1 MSQVITD
8 AELVSQFAQQA
19 MEEPEKVITSRAPS
33 DTTVDLPGGYISQDG
48 TVVKTAEVR
57 ELNGSDEEA
66 ISKAGSKAKA
76 LGVLLQRGLVKVG
89 TEDATKETLDSLL
102 SGDRD
107 AILIGIRKVT
117 FGDELKAMVH
127 CYSCNEDQETVVTLS
142 EDVPVRNL
150 DDLKGRSWVVET
162 KRGPVAV
169 GLPNGLVQK
178 KLMDNADKTSAEIN
192 TLLLSGCVM
201 SVNGSPSMGAHTVLS
216 LGMTDRANIVDEII
230 ENNPGPRLG
239 EVKKA
244 CKACGENMN
253 LPLSLLDLFQ
263 L

>member
-89 TEDATKETLDSLL
+89 TEDATKEMLDSLL

-107 AILIGIRKVT
+107 AILLGIRKVT

-142 EDVPVRNL
+142 EDVPVRSL

-162 KRGPVAV
+162 KKGPVAV

-178 KLMDNADKTSAEIN
+178 KLMDNADKTAAEIN

-244 CKACGENMN
+244 CKACGEDMN

>member
-1 MSQVITD
+1 MSQIITD
-8 AELVSQFAQQA
+8 AELVTQFAQKA
-19 MEEPEKVITSRAPS
+19 MEEPEKIITSRAPS
-33 DTTVDLPGGYISQDG
+33 DTTVDLPGGYVSQDG

-57 ELNGSDEEA
+57 ELNGADEEA

-89 TEDATKETLDSLL
+89 NEDATKEMLDGLL

-127 CYSCNEDQETVVTLS
+127 CYACNEDQEMVVVLS
-142 EDVPVRNL
+142 EDIPVRQL
-150 DDLKGRSWVVET
+150 DDSKGRTWVVET
-162 KRGPVAV
+162 KKGPVAV
-169 GLPNGLVQK
+169 ALPTGLVQK
-178 KLMDNADKTSAEIN
+178 KLMDNADKTAAEIN
-192 TLLLSGCVM
+192 TLLLSGCVI
-201 SVNGSPSMGAHTVLS
+201 SVNGAPSMGAHTVLS
-216 LGMTDRANIVDEII
+216 LGMIDRSKLVDEII

-244 CKACGENMN
+244 CKACGESID

>member
-57 ELNGSDEEA
+57 ELNGADEEA

-89 TEDATKETLDSLL
+89 TEDATKEMLDNLL

-142 EDVPVRNL
+142 EDVPVRSL

-244 CKACGENMN
+244 CKACGEDMS

>member
-89 TEDATKETLDSLL
+89 TEDATKEMLDSLL

-142 EDVPVRNL
+142 EDVPVRSL
-150 DDLKGRSWVVET
+150 DDLKGRSWVIDT

-169 GLPNGLVQK
+169 
-178 KLMDNADKTSAEIN
+178 
-192 TLLLSGCVM
+192 
-201 SVNGSPSMGAHTVLS
+201 
-216 LGMTDRANIVDEII
+216 
-230 ENNPGPRLG
+230 
-239 EVKKA
+239 
-244 CKACGENMN
+244 
-253 LPLSLLDLFQ
+253 
-263 L
+263 

>member
-1 MSQVITD
+1 
-8 AELVSQFAQQA
+8 
-19 MEEPEKVITSRAPS
+19 
-33 DTTVDLPGGYISQDG
+33 
-48 TVVKTAEVR
+48 
-57 ELNGSDEEA
+57 
-66 ISKAGSKAKA
+66 

-89 TEDATKETLDSLL
+89 TEDVTKEMLDSLL

-142 EDVPVRNL
+142 EDVPVRIL

-178 KLMDNADKTSAEIN
+178 KLMDNADKTAAEIN

-244 CKACGENMN
+244 CKACGEDMN

>member
-89 TEDATKETLDSLL
+89 TEDATKEMLDSLL

-178 KLMDNADKTSAEIN
+178 KLMDNADKTAAEIN

-244 CKACGENMN
+244 CKACGEDMN

>member
-1 MSQVITD
+1 MSKVITD
-8 AELVSQFAQQA
+8 AELVTQFAQQA

-33 DTTVDLPGGYISQDG
+33 DTTVDLPGGYVSQDG

-57 ELNGSDEEA
+57 ELNGADEEA

-76 LGVLLQRGLVKVG
+76 LGVLLQRGVVKIG
-89 TEDATKETLDSLL
+89 AEDATKDMLDGLL

-127 CYSCNEDQETVVTLS
+127 CYACNEDQEVVIVLS
-142 EDVPVRNL
+142 EDVPVRPIE
-150 DDLKGRSWVVET
+150 DSKGRTWIVET
-162 KRGPVAV
+162 KKGSV
-169 GLPNGLVQK
+169 GLALPTGLVQK
-178 KLMDNADKTSAEIN
+178 KLMDNADKTAAEIN
-192 TLLLSGCVM
+192 TLLLSGCVV
-201 SVNGSPSMGAHTVLS
+201 SVNGAPSMGSHTVLS
-216 LGMTDRANIVDEII
+216 LGMTDRAQLVDEII

-244 CKACGENMN
+244 CKACGESID

>member
-57 ELNGSDEEA
+57 ELNGADEEA

-89 TEDATKETLDSLL
+89 TEDATKEMLDSLL

-142 EDVPVRNL
+142 EDVPVRELN
-150 DDLKGRSWVVET
+150 DLKGRSWVIET
-162 KRGPVAV
+162 KKGPVAV

-244 CKACGENMN
+244 CRACGEDMN

>member
-89 TEDATKETLDSLL
+89 TEDATKEMLDSLL

-142 EDVPVRNL
+142 EDVPVRSL
-150 DDLKGRSWVVET
+150 DDLKGRSWVIDT
-162 KRGPVAV
+162 KRGPVAI

-178 KLMDNADKTSAEIN
+178 KLMDNADKTAAEIN
-192 TLLLSGCVM
+192 TLLLSGCVI
-201 SVNGSPSMGAHTVLS
+201 SVNGTPSMGAHTVLS
-216 LGMTDRANIVDEII
+216 LGMTDRASIVDEII

-244 CKACGENMN
+244 CKACGEDMS

>member
-1 MSQVITD
+1 MSQIITD
-8 AELVSQFAQQA
+8 AELVTQFAQKA

-33 DTTVDLPGGYISQDG
+33 DTTVDLPGGYVSQDG

-57 ELNGSDEEA
+57 ELNGADEEA

-89 TEDATKETLDSLL
+89 NEDATKEMLDGLL

-127 CYSCNEDQETVVTLS
+127 CYACNEDQDMVVVLS
-142 EDVPVRNL
+142 EDVPVRPL
-150 DDLKGRSWVVET
+150 DDSKGRTWVVET
-162 KRGPVAV
+162 KKGPVAV
-169 GLPNGLVQK
+169 ALPTGLVQK
-178 KLMDNADKTSAEIN
+178 KLMDNADKTAAEIN
-192 TLLLSGCVM
+192 TLLLSGCVI

-216 LGMTDRANIVDEII
+216 LGMIDRSKIVDELI

-244 CKACGENMN
+244 CKACGESID

>member
-89 TEDATKETLDSLL
+89 TEDATKEMLDSLL

-142 EDVPVRNL
+142 EDVPVRSL
-150 DDLKGRSWVVET
+150 DDLKGRSWVIDT

-178 KLMDNADKTSAEIN
+178 KLMDNADKTAAEIN
-192 TLLLSGCVM
+192 TLLLSGCVI
-201 SVNGSPSMGAHTVLS
+201 SVNGTPSMGAHTVLS
-216 LGMTDRANIVDEII
+216 LGMTDRASIVDEII

-244 CKACGENMN
+244 CKACGEDMS

>member
-57 ELNGSDEEA
+57 ELNGADEEA

-89 TEDATKETLDSLL
+89 TEDATKEMLDSLL

-142 EDVPVRNL
+142 EDVPVRELN
-150 DDLKGRSWVVET
+150 DLKGRSWVIET
-162 KRGPVAV
+162 KKGPVAV

-244 CKACGENMN
+244 CKACGEDMN

>member
-89 TEDATKETLDSLL
+89 TEDATKEMLDSLL

-142 EDVPVRNL
+142 EDVPVRSL
-150 DDLKGRSWVVET
+150 DDLKGRSWVIDT

-178 KLMDNADKTSAEIN
+178 KLMDNADKTAAEIN
-192 TLLLSGCVM
+192 TLLLSGCVI
-201 SVNGSPSMGAHTVLS
+201 SVNGTPSMGAHTVLS
-216 LGMTDRANIVDEII
+216 LGMTDRASIVDEII

-244 CKACGENMN
+244 CKACGEDMN

>member
-57 ELNGSDEEA
+57 ELNGADEEA

-89 TEDATKETLDSLL
+89 TEDVTKEMLDSLL

-142 EDVPVRNL
+142 EDVPVRELN
-150 DDLKGRSWVVET
+150 DLKGRSWVIDT
-162 KRGPVAV
+162 KKGPVAV

-178 KLMDNADKTSAEIN
+178 KLMDNADKTAAEIN

-201 SVNGSPSMGAHTVLS
+201 SVNGSPSMGSHTVLS

-244 CKACGENMN
+244 CKACGEDMN

>member
-1 MSQVITD
+1 
-8 AELVSQFAQQA
+8 
-19 MEEPEKVITSRAPS
+19 
-33 DTTVDLPGGYISQDG
+33 
-48 TVVKTAEVR
+48 VR
-57 ELNGSDEEA
+57 ELNGADEEA

-89 TEDATKETLDSLL
+89 TEEATKEMLDNLL

-107 AILIGIRKVT
+107 AILLGIRKVT
-117 FGDELKAMVH
+117 FGNELKAMVH

-142 EDVPVRNL
+142 EDVPVRELN
-150 DDLKGRSWVVET
+150 DLKGRSWVIDT
-162 KRGPVAV
+162 KKGPVAV

-178 KLMDNADKTSAEIN
+178 KLMDNADKTAAEIN

-201 SVNGSPSMGAHTVLS
+201 SVNGSPSLGAHTVLS

-244 CKACGENMN
+244 CKACGEDMN

>member
-89 TEDATKETLDSLL
+89 TEDATKEMLDSLL

-142 EDVPVRNL
+142 EDVPVRSL
-150 DDLKGRSWVVET
+150 DDLKGRSWVIDT
-162 KRGPVAV
+162 KRGPVAI

-178 KLMDNADKTSAEIN
+178 KLMDNADKTAAEIN
-192 TLLLSGCVM
+192 TLLLSGCVI

-216 LGMTDRANIVDEII
+216 LGMTDRASIVDEII

-244 CKACGENMN
+244 CKACGEDMS

>member
-19 MEEPEKVITSRAPS
+19 MEDPEKVITSRAPS
-33 DTTVDLPGGYISQDG
+33 DTTVDLPGGYVSQDG

-57 ELNGSDEEA
+57 ELNGADEEA

-89 TEDATKETLDSLL
+89 TEDATKDMLDSLL

-107 AILIGIRKVT
+107 AILLGIRKVT
-117 FGDELKAMVH
+117 FGDELKAMAH
-127 CYSCNEDQETVVTLS
+127 CYACNEDQEIVVVLS
-142 EDVPVRNL
+142 EDVPVRLL
-150 DDLKGRSWVVET
+150 DESKGRTWLVET
-162 KRGPVAV
+162 KKGPVGVA
-169 GLPNGLVQK
+169 LPTGLVQK
-178 KLMDNADKTSAEIN
+178 KLMDNADKTAAEIN
-192 TLLLSGCVM
+192 TLLLAGCVL
-201 SVNGSPSMGAHTVLS
+201 SVDGAPSMGAHTVLS

-230 ENNPGPRLG
+230 DNNPGPRLG

-244 CKACGENMN
+244 CRACGENMN

>member
-89 TEDATKETLDSLL
+89 TEDATKEMLDSLL

-142 EDVPVRNL
+142 EDVPVRSL

-162 KRGPVAV
+162 KKGPVAV

-178 KLMDNADKTSAEIN
+178 KLMDNADKTAAEIN

-244 CKACGENMN
+244 CKACGEDMN

>member
-33 DTTVDLPGGYISQDG
+33 DTTVDLPGGYVSQDG

-57 ELNGSDEEA
+57 ELNGADEEA

-89 TEDATKETLDSLL
+89 TENATKEMLDSLL

-107 AILIGIRKVT
+107 AILLGIRKVT

-150 DDLKGRSWVVET
+150 DDLKGRSWVIET
-162 KRGPVAV
+162 KKGPVAV

-178 KLMDNADKTSAEIN
+178 KLMDNADKTAAEIN

-244 CKACGENMN
+244 CKACGEDIN

>member
-33 DTTVDLPGGYISQDG
+33 DTTVDLPGGYVSQDG

-57 ELNGSDEEA
+57 ELNGADEEA

-76 LGVLLQRGLVKVG
+76 LGVLLQRGLIKVG
-89 TEDATKETLDSLL
+89 TEDATKDMLDNLL

-107 AILIGIRKVT
+107 AILLGIRKVT
-117 FGDELKAMVH
+117 FGDELKAMAH
-127 CYSCNEDQETVVTLS
+127 CYACNEDQEIVVVLS
-142 EDVPVRNL
+142 EDIPVRPL
-150 DDLKGRSWVVET
+150 DASKGRTWIVET
-162 KRGPVAV
+162 KKGPVGVA
-169 GLPNGLVQK
+169 LPTGLVQK
-178 KLMDNADKTSAEIN
+178 KLMDNADKTAAEIN
-192 TLLLSGCVM
+192 TLLLAGCVI
-201 SVNGSPSMGAHTVLS
+201 SVDGAPSMGAHTVLS
-216 LGMTDRANIVDEII
+216 LGMTDRANLVDEII
-230 ENNPGPRLG
+230 DTNPGPRLG

-244 CKACGENMN
+244 CRACGESMN

>member
-33 DTTVDLPGGYISQDG
+33 DTTVDLPGGYVSQDG

-76 LGVLLQRGLVKVG
+76 LGVLLQRGLVKIG
-89 TEDATKETLDSLL
+89 TEDATKEMLDSLL

-142 EDVPVRNL
+142 EDVPVRSL
-150 DDLKGRSWVVET
+150 DDLKGRSWVIDT
-162 KRGPVAV
+162 KKGPVAV

-178 KLMDNADKTSAEIN
+178 KLMDNADKTAAEIN

-201 SVNGSPSMGAHTVLS
+201 SVNGTPSMGAYTVLS

-244 CKACGENMN
+244 CKACGEDMN

>member
-89 TEDATKETLDSLL
+89 TEDATKEMLDSLL

>member
-19 MEEPEKVITSRAPS
+19 MEDPEKVITSRAPS
-33 DTTVDLPGGYISQDG
+33 DTTVDLPGGYVSQDG

-57 ELNGSDEEA
+57 ELNGADEEA

-89 TEDATKETLDSLL
+89 TEDATKDMLDSLL

-107 AILIGIRKVT
+107 AILLGIRKVT
-117 FGDELKAMVH
+117 FGDELKAMAH
-127 CYSCNEDQETVVTLS
+127 CYACNEDQEIVVVLS
-142 EDVPVRNL
+142 EDVPVRPL
-150 DDLKGRSWVVET
+150 DESKGRTWLVET
-162 KRGPVAV
+162 KKGLVGVA
-169 GLPNGLVQK
+169 LPTGLVQK
-178 KLMDNADKTSAEIN
+178 KLMDNADKTAAEIN
-192 TLLLSGCVM
+192 TLLLAGCVL
-201 SVNGSPSMGAHTVLS
+201 SVDGAPSMGAHTVLS
-216 LGMTDRANIVDEII
+216 LGMTDRANLVDEII
-230 ENNPGPRLG
+230 DNNPGPRLG

-244 CKACGENMN
+244 CRACGESMN